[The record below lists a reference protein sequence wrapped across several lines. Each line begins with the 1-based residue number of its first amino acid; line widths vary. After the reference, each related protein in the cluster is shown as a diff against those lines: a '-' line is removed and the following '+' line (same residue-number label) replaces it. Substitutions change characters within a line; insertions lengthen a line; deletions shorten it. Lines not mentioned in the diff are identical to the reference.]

1 MFILNAGIGCIVFG
15 GALDA
20 HPIAENGLARFYNTR
35 ALAATSSWSKSHT
48 YGMLT
53 SLTWV
58 ALATELTAYKKT
70 IGGKTAFDQ

>member
-35 ALAATSSWSKSHT
+35 ALAATSS
-48 YGMLT
+48 
-53 SLTWV
+53 
-58 ALATELTAYKKT
+58 
-70 IGGKTAFDQ
+70 